1 MAKAYVVA
9 EITITDPQ
17 SYEEYRKLVLPTVLA
32 FGGQFLVRGGTR
44 IQCEGADDAHHDQM
58 RTVIL
63 EFPSLSQ
70 AREWYDSPAYK
81 EAKALR
87 QAASQGR
94 LFIVEGA

>member
-9 EITITDPQ
+9 EITVTDPQ
-17 SYEEYRKLVLPTVLA
+17 AYEEYRKLVLPTVLA

-44 IQCEGADDAHHDQM
+44 IQCEGVDDAHHDQM

-94 LFIVEGA
+94 LFSVEGA

>member
-1 MAKAYVVA
+1 
-9 EITITDPQ
+9 
-17 SYEEYRKLVLPTVLA
+17 LA

-44 IQCEGADDAHHDQM
+44 IQCEGVDDAHHDQM

-87 QAASQGR
+87 QAASKGR

>member
-9 EITITDPQ
+9 EITVTDPLA
-17 SYEEYRKLVLPTVLA
+17 YEEYRKLVLPTVLA

-44 IQCEGADDAHHDQM
+44 IQCEGLDDAHHDQM

-63 EFPSLSQ
+63 EFPSLSK
-70 AREWYDSPAYK
+70 AHEWYDSPANA
-81 EAKALR
+81 EAKTLR

>member
-9 EITITDPQ
+9 EITVTDPQ
-17 SYEEYRKLVLPTVLA
+17 AYEEYRKLVLPTVLA

-44 IQCEGADDAHHDQM
+44 IQCEGVDDAHHDQM

-63 EFPSLSQ
+63 EFPSLPLSL
-70 AREWYDSPAYK
+70 EWYNSPAYK
-81 EAKALR
+81 EVKSLR

>member
-44 IQCEGADDAHHDQM
+44 IQCEGVDDAHHDQM

>member
-9 EITITDPQ
+9 EITVTDPQ
-17 SYEEYRKLVLPTVLA
+17 AYEDYRKLVLPTVLA

-44 IQCEGADDAHHDQM
+44 IQCEGVDDAHHDQM

>member
-1 MAKAYVVA
+1 
-9 EITITDPQ
+9 
-17 SYEEYRKLVLPTVLA
+17 
-32 FGGQFLVRGGTR
+32 
-44 IQCEGADDAHHDQM
+44 M

-63 EFPSLSQ
+63 EFPSLSK
-70 AREWYDSPAYK
+70 AHEWYDSPAYA

>member
-1 MAKAYVVA
+1 MSKAYVVA
-9 EITITDPQ
+9 EITVTDPLA
-17 SYEEYRKLVLPTVLA
+17 YEEYRKLVLPTVLA

-44 IQCEGADDAHHDQM
+44 VQCEGQDDAHHDQM

-70 AREWYDSPAYK
+70 ARAWYDSPAYS

>member
-9 EITITDPQ
+9 EITVTDPQ
-17 SYEEYRKLVLPTVLA
+17 AYEEYRKLVLPTVLA
-32 FGGQFLVRGGTR
+32 FDGQFLVRGGTR
-44 IQCEGADDAHHDQM
+44 IQCEGVDDAHHDQM

-70 AREWYDSPAYK
+70 ARAWYDAPAYK
-81 EAKALR
+81 EARALR

>member
-9 EITITDPQ
+9 EITVTDPQ
-17 SYEEYRKLVLPTVLA
+17 AYEEYRKLVLPTVLA

-44 IQCEGADDAHHDQM
+44 IQCEGVDDAHHDQM

-70 AREWYDSPAYK
+70 ARAWYDSPAYK

>member
-9 EITITDPQ
+9 EITVTDPQ
-17 SYEEYRKLVLPTVLA
+17 AYEEYRKLVLPTVLA

-44 IQCEGADDAHHDQM
+44 IQCEGVDDAHHDQM

-70 AREWYDSPAYK
+70 AREWYNSPAYK

>member
-9 EITITDPQ
+9 EITVTDPLA
-17 SYEEYRKLVLPTVLA
+17 YEAYRKQVLPTILA
-32 FGGQFLVRGGTR
+32 FDGQFLVRGGTR
-44 IQCEGADDAHHDQM
+44 VQCEGEDEAHHDQM

-63 EFPSLSQ
+63 EFPSLAK
-70 AREWYDSPAYK
+70 AREWYDSPAYR

-87 QAASQGR
+87 QTASQGR

>member
-9 EITITDPQ
+9 EITVTDPQ
-17 SYEEYRKLVLPTVLA
+17 AYEEYRKLVLPTVLA

-44 IQCEGADDAHHDQM
+44 IQCEGVDDAHHDQM

-70 AREWYDSPAYK
+70 AREWYDSPDYR

>member
-1 MAKAYVVA
+1 MTKAYVVA
-9 EITITDPQ
+9 EITVTDPLA
-17 SYEEYRKLVLPTVLA
+17 YEEYRKLVLPTVLA

-44 IQCEGADDAHHDQM
+44 VQCEGLDDAHHDQM

-63 EFPSLSQ
+63 EFPSLSK
-70 AREWYDSPAYK
+70 AREWYDSPAYT